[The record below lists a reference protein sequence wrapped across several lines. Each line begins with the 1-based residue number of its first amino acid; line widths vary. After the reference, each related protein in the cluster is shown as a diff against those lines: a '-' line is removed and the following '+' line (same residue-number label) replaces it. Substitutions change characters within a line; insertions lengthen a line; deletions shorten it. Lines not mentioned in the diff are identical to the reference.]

1 MLGGKLGA
9 AEPGCYFS
17 FRTPLCYRGLP
28 LRCDRSVASRLYQ
41 VFPTLNSF
49 RLRTAPI
56 RRPCPVFLAICF
68 TSVSEGP
75 QDLQSL
81 SLGSRRSRPKS

>member
-17 FRTPLCYRGLP
+17 FRTPLCCHGLQ
-28 LRCDRSVASRLYQ
+28 LRMRPVVASRLYQ
-41 VFPTLNSF
+41 VLPTLNSL
-49 RLRTAPI
+49 RLRIAPI